1 MRELQ
6 SSFIQF
12 HEAIRLEMD
21 DKDIL
26 IKKRKK
32 VEDAIASGVTE
43 FKVVFFNQGSYS
55 TFTGVLPYE
64 DGDYDIDRGAIGQEK
79 I

>member
-26 IKKRKK
+26 IKK
-32 VEDAIASGVTE
+32 
-43 FKVVFFNQGSYS
+43 
-55 TFTGVLPYE
+55 
-64 DGDYDIDRGAIGQEK
+64 EK
-79 I
+79 R